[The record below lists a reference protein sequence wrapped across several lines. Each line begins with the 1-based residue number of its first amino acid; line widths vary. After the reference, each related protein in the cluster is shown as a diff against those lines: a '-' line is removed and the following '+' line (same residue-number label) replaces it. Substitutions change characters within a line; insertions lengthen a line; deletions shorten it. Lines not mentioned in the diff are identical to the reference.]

1 MPVRLSKSGLVQWDI
16 CPRGY
21 KYRYVNRIPT
31 PANFP
36 MQRGTAFHN
45 FADDL
50 FQTLSF
56 ESLRG
61 LKDRDDV
68 AKVFI
73 SCADAIDVPK
83 FLDKIVKN
91 FVQYEI
97 QRFLDM
103 QGLDDPVKYYKP
115 FLLEE
120 KVVVENAIENITL
133 SGIIDRVDLTSQG
146 TLALI
151 EYKTS
156 PRLHDR
162 IEKELLFYTLLLEAS
177 GRDYPP
183 ITHLVAYSPIIN
195 GARIWE
201 INKRKKTNLRKKIV
215 KVSKAIIAR
224 EFIPKESPLCATCS
238 FLELCLNAT
247 LQREEVLTLLTD
259 EAYSITELT
268 IALDCSRGLIRGL
281 LYDMRTDG
289 IVDSGFDGNTEY
301 WWVCR

>member
-1 MPVRLSKSGLVQWDI
+1 MTVRLSKSGLTQFDI
-16 CPRGY
+16 CPRAY
-21 KYRYVNRIPT
+21 KYRYVNRIPS
-31 PANFP
+31 PATFP

-45 FADDL
+45 FADDF

-56 ESLRG
+56 EALRG
-61 LKDRDDV
+61 LKDRD
-68 AKVFI
+68 AITKVFT
-73 SCADAIDVPK
+73 SCADAIDTPQYIKK
-83 FLDKIVKN
+83 FANN

-103 QGLDDPVKYYKP
+103 QNLDDPVKYFKP

-120 KVVVENAIENITL
+120 KVVVENAIEDITL
-133 SGIIDRVDLTSQG
+133 SGIVDRVDLTSQG

-156 PRLHDR
+156 PRIHDR
-162 IEKELLFYTLLLEAS
+162 VEKELLFYTLLLEAS
-177 GRDYPP
+177 DRDYPP
-183 ITHLVAYSPIIN
+183 ITHLVAYSPIVN
-195 GARIWE
+195 DARIWE
-201 INKRKKTNLRKKIV
+201 INKRKKTNLKKKIV
-215 KVSKAIIAR
+215 KVAKAITAR

-289 IVDSGFDGNTEY
+289 IVDSGFDGKTEY